1 MLKEVLSEK
10 THQIKALK
18 LVTMTG
24 FYKKI
29 RHLWF
34 DVVCTVHHIA
44 MWLMANEMHNSYN
57 KYFIHSFLSAVRVSN
72 ESSRSS

>member
-44 MWLMANEMHNSYN
+44 MWSMTNEMHNSY
-57 KYFIHSFLSAVRVSN
+57 K
-72 ESSRSS
+72 